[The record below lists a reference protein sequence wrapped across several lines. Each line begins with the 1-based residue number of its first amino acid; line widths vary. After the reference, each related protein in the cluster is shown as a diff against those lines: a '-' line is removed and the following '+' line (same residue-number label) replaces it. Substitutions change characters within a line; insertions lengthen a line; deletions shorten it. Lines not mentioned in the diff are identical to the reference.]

1 MISMKVCSKFW
12 TSLQMAQEIN
22 LVEKEENYTNPF
34 TLKNQVKQVGRC
46 IHYCNKLAI
55 AISFSS
61 QRHWQFYWCCH
72 NFAWIY
78 LTAKGEQWREKRK
91 QNQKE
96 EKRKEKR
103 TTNNK
108 DRTLI
113 AKLISQRGGGEI
125 FILYLF
131 FAF

>member
-1 MISMKVCSKFW
+1 M
-12 TSLQMAQEIN
+12 
-22 LVEKEENYTNPF
+22 
-34 TLKNQVKQVGRC
+34 
-46 IHYCNKLAI
+46 AI

-61 QRHWQFYWCCH
+61 QWHWQFYDSYH

-113 AKLISQRGGGEI
+113 PKIISQRERGGGDC
-125 FILYLF
+125 YP
-131 FAF
+131 